1 MSDPVQLPAIGGGA
15 AAVTTANASA
25 LLSEGMS
32 IGGPERFP
40 AGVGQENPYMKAGT
54 QPTLRIASHRGV
66 LESQGHNRGRGD
78 RREKQ
83 SRENSRERS
92 RRCDRT
98 NKEDPRRGGS
108 STVGVAETEYK
119 KPKLDHDR
127 KSDELMD
134 AQGPPVFDLTQQDDD
149 DENDTTVPPREKDGA
164 GLGPYKHFDK
174 HQPDE
179 GITAPTPA
187 LGPAPATPLTH
198 LVQQQQQQ
206 QTPIPPPWI
215 SDLLD
220 SMATL
225 HRKQD
230 STHSDVLDLVQKSRT
245 RD

>member
-83 SRENSRERS
+83 SREKSRERS

-119 KPKLDHDR
+119 KPKLEHDR

-149 DENDTTVPPREKDGA
+149 DENDTTVPPREKEKMAPDWDRTSTLTSINLMKA
-164 GLGPYKHFDK
+164 SRHP
-174 HQPDE
+174 HQPS
-179 GITAPTPA
+179 GPRPLLHSLTLSNNNNRHQSHHRGLVTSLTLWQHCTGSKTAHT
-187 LGPAPATPLTH
+187 LTC
-198 LVQQQQQQ
+198 
-206 QTPIPPPWI
+206 WI
-215 SDLLD
+215 
-220 SMATL
+220 
-225 HRKQD
+225 
-230 STHSDVLDLVQKSRT
+230 
-245 RD
+245 

>member
-1 MSDPVQLPAIGGGA
+1 
-15 AAVTTANASA
+15 
-25 LLSEGMS
+25 
-32 IGGPERFP
+32 
-40 AGVGQENPYMKAGT
+40 MKAGT

-119 KPKLDHDR
+119 KPKLGHDR

-149 DENDTTVPPREKDGA
+149 DENDTTVPPREKEKMAPDWDRTSTLTSINLMKA
-164 GLGPYKHFDK
+164 SRHP
-174 HQPDE
+174 HQPS
-179 GITAPTPA
+179 
-187 LGPAPATPLTH
+187 GPAPATPLTH
-198 LVQQQQQQ
+198 LVQQQQQ